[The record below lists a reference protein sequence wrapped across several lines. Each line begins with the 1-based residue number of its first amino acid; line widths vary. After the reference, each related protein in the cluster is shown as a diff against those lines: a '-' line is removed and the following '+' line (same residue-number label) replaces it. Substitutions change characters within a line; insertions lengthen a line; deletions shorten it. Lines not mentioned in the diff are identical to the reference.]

1 MPDLAADIS
10 YLDASLRFPLTPR
23 LALRLIYRNQ
33 WESIRDW
40 HYNRVDTTPV
50 ITANVNNPPTL
61 LMLDSGPQDYR
72 VNWFGVMFQIKL

>member
-1 MPDLAADIS
+1 
-10 YLDASLRFPLTPR
+10 
-23 LALRLIYRNQ
+23 
-33 WESIRDW
+33 
-40 HYNRVDTTPV
+40 V